1 MTAHD
6 YPIGTTVWQELEA
19 RDASGLAEFYAALLG
34 WELELDGDRG
44 RFTRSG
50 DLVAGLVITPGLPH
64 DRIGWRCY
72 LGADDLD
79 AAVERAVAAGA
90 TVQTADKAL
99 GIPGRAVELTDP
111 FGAWFGL
118 AEPEAGAAVIPST
131 ELGRLSLVDPTN
143 HDLGSEIAFQ
153 DALFP
158 GQTVDALDHGIH
170 FFRDA
175 QGRALRGSFEVEEA
189 ARAFLPPH
197 WLPWYNVS
205 DQKHA
210 TVLAS
215 DHGGR
220 VNTVDNEL
228 SFGLWGVVVDPAGGE
243 FKVLQLTRDTL

>member
-34 WELELDGDRG
+34 WELELDGTRG
-44 RFTRSG
+44 RFTRNG
-50 DLVAGLVITPGLPH
+50 DLVAGLVITPDLPQ

-79 AAVERAVAAGA
+79 AAVARAVAAGA
-90 TVQTADKAL
+90 TVQKADKRL

-143 HDLGSEIAFQ
+143 HDLDSEIAFQ

-175 QGRALRGSFEVEEA
+175 QGRALRGSYEVEEA

-205 DQKHA
+205 DQKYA

-215 DHGGR
+215 DHGGQ

-228 SFGLWGVVVDPAGGE
+228 SFGVWGVVVDPAGGE